1 MLLTSTFEYD
11 ADVDL
16 HVTFV
21 NPSKDIDF
29 ILNFFSLSAHSVPRS
44 TVSIEGVQ
52 DAHLERS

>member
-16 HVTFV
+16 HETFV

-29 ILNFFSLSAHSVPRS
+29 LLNFFSLLAHSVPRS
-44 TVSIEGVQ
+44 AVSIEAVQ
-52 DAHLERS
+52 NAHLEGS